1 MSASLIQLLF
11 LLAALLSTPNADVDP
26 RIDVERYTFH
36 LELFDGSDSIK
47 GQATV
52 EVLFREAGVRSF
64 SLDLVGRQIGGAGM
78 AVESVLINGA
88 DAKYTHDDDRLSIT
102 MGDPS
107 SVGDRRTV
115 HVVYSGRPGD
125 GLIISTNKYGER
137 TFFGDNWPDRARH
150 WLPVVDHPSDK
161 ALIEFIVTAPDR
173 YQVVGSGALVEETDL
188 KDGRRLT
195 HWRSTKPLATKV
207 AVIGAARFA
216 VSHVDVFEGV
226 PIQTWVYPQDK
237 EAGFYDYALA
247 EPVLRFFVSRLGRF
261 PYSKLAN
268 VQSKTRY
275 GGMEN
280 ASNIFYSE
288 ASVTGTRSSEELIA
302 HEIAHQWFGDS
313 VTEIDWPHIWLSEG
327 FATYLT
333 ALYVE
338 HTYGHDRFADL
349 MSRNR
354 ETVVA
359 FSRRVQLPVILDP
372 APGNLLE
379 LLSPNSYQKGG
390 WVLHMLR
397 SQVGTEVFWDGLRTY
412 YERYS
417 DGNASTEDFQN
428 VMEDV
433 SGLDL
438 EWFFEQWLKRPGQPA
453 FEGAWSV
460 DASSGELRVELSQ
473 VQDGQTFK
481 VPVEFGIYS
490 STSMDPII
498 VSAEVDERSESFSF
512 SLDFNRIVDVRMDP
526 HTRLLMHADFGPR

>member
-1 MSASLIQLLF
+1 MTASLIQLLI
-11 LLAALLSTPNADVDP
+11 LLAALLSTPDAAVDP
-26 RIDVERYTFH
+26 RIDVERYTFR

-52 EVLFREAGVRSF
+52 EVLFREVGVRSF

-78 AVESVLINGA
+78 AVESVMINGA
-88 DAKYTHDDDRLSIT
+88 DAQYVHHDDRLTIT
-102 MGDPS
+102 MTGPS
-107 SVGDRRTV
+107 SVGDRRTI
-115 HVVYSGRPGD
+115 HVAYSGRPGD

-188 KDGRRLT
+188 NDGRRLT

-216 VSHVDVFEGV
+216 VSYVDEFEGV

-237 EAGFYDYALA
+237 DAGFYDYALA
-247 EPVLRFFVSRLGRF
+247 EPVLRFFVSRLGEF

-338 HTYGHDRFADL
+338 HTYGHDRFDDL

-372 APGNLLE
+372 APENLLE

-397 SQVGTEVFWDGLRTY
+397 SHVGTEVFWDGLRAY

-417 DGNASTEDFQN
+417 DGNASTEDFKD
-428 VMEDV
+428 VMEDM

-438 EWFFEQWLKRPGQPA
+438 EWFFEQWLERPGQPA
-453 FEGAWSV
+453 FEGSWSV

-473 VQDGQTFK
+473 VQDGQTFQ

-490 STSMDPII
+490 STSTDPII
-498 VSAEVDERSESFSF
+498 VSAEVDERQESFSF
-512 SLDFNRIVDVRMDP
+512 SVEVDRITYVRMDP
-526 HTRLLMHADFGPR
+526 HTRLLMQSDFGPR